1 MEILKAHPDEYDD
14 LVSLYAKYNFAL
26 TKREYFDW
34 KFFQNPVGEALI
46 YKMVDKGQLVG
57 AVAII
62 PQRFRY
68 QDKEII
74 GLQTVD
80 GLMGKEIRGKGL
92 FNDVM
97 AFLRQQR
104 PDWLEGQE
112 YFYLSFPSLAS
123 SVQAHAHA
131 GWTMLGHFLMRT
143 FVLRPGAVARRVG
156 RPWLALPM
164 GLPLVVTRVA
174 ATVMRGDGYAF
185 SIADGPV
192 DPPAGVE
199 VMHGARDRVFVKW
212 RVLDHP
218 RDDLALVVV
227 NDAGGPDVGFLVI
240 KRIGRQFEI
249 IDICLTRGANG
260 SFRLFFP
267 GSRTRTWQIVS
278 ICGRFDVGV
287 SIAGRGWASSVVSAA
302 LCSSI
307 PQMPRACRKT
317 PSAGG
322 SPISTV
328 TGRFL

>member
-14 LVSLYAKYNFAL
+14 LVSLYARYNFAL

-68 QDKEII
+68 QDREII

-131 GWTMLGHFLMRT
+131 GWTNVGHFCLRT
-143 FVLRPGAVARRVG
+143 FVLRPGAVKRKLK
-156 RPWLALPM
+156 PKF
-164 GLPLVVTRVA
+164 VA
-174 ATVMRGDGYAF
+174 ALSVPLLRTTRWIASRNVNKTFRYRQLDTMETQIPSPKKLCGDR
-185 SIADGPV
+185 SSDII
-192 DPPAGVE
+192 
-199 VMHGARDRVFVKW
+199 KW
-212 RVLDHP
+212 RILDHP
-218 RDDLALVVV
+218 RGNLAIFEVEDCCDQLYGHITVKQNGRNWEIVEVRMREDDAFLPAFLDWIST
-227 NDAGGPDVGFLVI
+227 NDVADSVDLWEIRNYRFRSGFWPGI
-240 KRIGRQFEI
+240 KRKFN
-249 IDICLTRGANG
+249 GA
-260 SFRLFFP
+260 LFVDSSHAP
-267 GSRTRTWQIVS
+267 SLPSNPDDWS
-278 ICGRFDVGV
+278 ISYLD
-287 SIAGRGWASSVVSAA
+287 SDW
-302 LCSSI
+302 
-307 PQMPRACRKT
+307 
-317 PSAGG
+317 
-322 SPISTV
+322 
-328 TGRFL
+328 